1 MRIVFVA
8 RGKMNA
14 AAEQR
19 RHKPCKQVS
28 STDRRRAKAFH
39 SFMHG
44 EQAKLGDHSETKTQ
58 GS

>member
-1 MRIVFVA
+1 
-8 RGKMNA
+8 MNA